1 MSQSQATCQAATP
14 RGQDHI
20 KNDQQRIHELIKNE
34 PPMQVQTDQE
44 LMNVINFQVINSEK
58 Y

>member
-1 MSQSQATCQAATP
+1 MVQPTSQAAA
-14 RGQDHI
+14 QHI

-34 PPMQVQTDQE
+34 PPIQVQTDQD